1 MGLKW
6 VFQRPKQDVI
16 LVELNGRLAYGDE
29 LQRLK
34 TEVVSSAG
42 ERGLILILDLSKVEY
57 ADSSG
62 LGVLLYLDGVAR
74 KAGSTLRLAGAT
86 RRLLDLFQI
95 THTDKE
101 LTIDRDVAGSLSH
114 SAF

>member
-1 MGLKW
+1 MGLAW
-6 VFQRPKQDVI
+6 VTRRPKQDVI

-29 LQRLK
+29 LQELK
-34 TEVVSSAG
+34 TQLASAAG
-42 ERGLILILDLSKVEY
+42 ERDLILIVDLSKVEY

-62 LGVLLYLDGVAR
+62 LGVFLYLDGVAR
-74 KAGSTLRLAGAT
+74 EAGSQLRLAGAT
-86 RRLLDLFQI
+86 RRLLELFQM

-101 LTIDRDVAGSLSH
+101 LTLDRDVASSLSH